1 LPIADRCTNELSLH
15 PPPAALDFVA
25 QSKRATNC
33 ATPRCL
39 FYCFIDVLR
48 SCFVRPVCGSRHR
61 LRSLKTTCR
70 SPTAAPTNSRFI
82 RHRRRSISLPKA
94 SALPVATKALSA
106 FASSLAIR
114 QVAAT
119 RNGLLHPPQAACAVS
134 PQLRHTPIYCPSI
147 ISNLLGKVKGYNQHT
162 KNPLKTS
169 GSFCR
174 SHFK

>member
-1 LPIADRCTNELSLH
+1 MVEVTGLE
-15 PPPAALDFVA
+15 PAASCS

-39 FYCFIDVLR
+39 FCYFIKVYR
-48 SCFVRPVCGSRHR
+48 TCFVRPVCGSRHR

-70 SPTAAPTNSRFI
+70 LPTAAPMNSRCF
-82 RHRRRSISLPKA
+82 RHRRRSNSLPKA

-106 FASSLAIR
+106 FASSLANR

-134 PQLRHTPIYCPSI
+134 PQLRHTSFYCSSI
-147 ISNLLGKVKGYNQHT
+147 ISNLNEKVKGYGIRKRIHQI
-162 KNPLKTS
+162 S
-169 GSFCR
+169 GSF
-174 SHFK
+174 